1 MPCWEVNVYTLE
13 FKAEN
18 IDLLKE
24 ALESLGYNY
33 EIWESRGEMLCSLR
47 GGIELNLTR
56 GQATVSDYNRSKLTR
71 IRQEYSWKA
80 IEKATKKKKWFLKKK
95 AQNKAI
101 IRRS

>member
-33 EIWESRGEMLCSLR
+33 EIYELRGETYCSIR

-56 GQATVSDYNRSKLTR
+56 GQATVSDYNRDRLNRVK
-71 IRQEYSWKA
+71 QEYSWKA
-80 IEKATKKKKWFLKKK
+80 VEKVAKKKKWFLKKK
-95 AQNKAI
+95 AEKKAI
-101 IRRS
+101 LRRS